1 MGKIIARKKEEMVMI
16 SRRKNKNN
24 LLPKEDNEARFKV
37 GEKK

>member
-1 MGKIIARKKEEMVMI
+1 MNGKIC
-16 SRRKNKNN
+16 RRKNKNN